1 MTDVY
6 HDRNR
11 MLQELLESKP
21 MADRLAET
29 IIQPAISP
37 EDKTFIEEQNMF
49 FLATVDN
56 KGNPNCSYKGGAR
69 GFVRVLYEGTL
80 VFPSYDGN
88 SMFLSMGNILVASRV
103 GLLFVD
109 FNRQTR
115 LRVNGDAFIDLAD
128 PLLQEYHEV
137 DMIVRVKVRQVFPN
151 CPRYVHKMQLV
162 EESVFVPNAMCQ
174 TPAPPW
180 KSLEMVSDV
189 LPEKN
194 KHLAGLDQDRFKAI
208 NRDVKRRL

>member
-1 MTDVY
+1 MGDFY
-6 HDRNR
+6 HYGNR
-11 MLQELLESKP
+11 KLQETFQAKP

-37 EDKTFIEEQNMF
+37 EDKKFIEEQNMF

-56 KGNPNCSYKGGAR
+56 DGNPNCSYKGGTS
-69 GFVRVLYEGTL
+69 GFVRVLDERTL
-80 VFPSYDGN
+80 AFPSYDGN
-88 SMFLSMGNILVASRV
+88 SMFLSMGNILITSRV

-128 PLLQEYHEV
+128 ALLPEYHQA

-151 CPRYVHKMQLV
+151 CPRYIHKMQLV
-162 EESVFVPNAMCQ
+162 EESVFIPKAMCQ

-180 KSLEMVSDV
+180 KSLEIVSDV
-189 LPEKN
+189 LSEKD
-194 KHLAGLDQDRFKAI
+194 KHLAGNDQDRFKAI
-208 NRDVKRRL
+208 NREVS